1 MMMVVAVMMAVI
13 VAVVVVAVVVAE
25 LVYLQCFD
33 TVGLARGSACDL

>member
-13 VAVVVVAVVVAE
+13 VAVVVAE

-33 TVGLARGSACDL
+33 TVGLA